1 MNTTNTNNT
10 IETENKIMEVST
22 FDVEFAT
29 VEPKEVSKKV
39 SKKDDSK
46 TPAKKT
52 EKKAASKKESK
63 KPETKKATKK
73 ADVKPVAKTDKKT
86 SKKAEVSKTETK
98 PVSKKAKGKNKPL
111 VFDSVTPAA
120 QYLSDLLG
128 LKITNS
134 KDCIYKALRGNGKT
148 HNFNVSKN
156 AENKI
161 VLEPIAC

>member
-1 MNTTNTNNT
+1 MKTTNT
-10 IETENKIMEVST
+10 IKAENEILEVPT
-22 FDVEFAT
+22 FDVEFAME
-29 VEPKEVSKKV
+29 EPKEV
-39 SKKDDSK
+39 
-46 TPAKKT
+46 A
-52 EKKAASKKESK
+52 
-63 KPETKKATKK
+63 
-73 ADVKPVAKTDKKT
+73 KKT
-86 SKKAEVSKTETK
+86 SKKEAPKAKAEKTAKKEEAKAPAKKVEKKAAPKSEAKKPVAKAEKKTSKKEVAPKAETK
-98 PVSKKAKGKNKPL
+98 PVAKKGKGKNKPL

-156 AENKI
+156 EENKI